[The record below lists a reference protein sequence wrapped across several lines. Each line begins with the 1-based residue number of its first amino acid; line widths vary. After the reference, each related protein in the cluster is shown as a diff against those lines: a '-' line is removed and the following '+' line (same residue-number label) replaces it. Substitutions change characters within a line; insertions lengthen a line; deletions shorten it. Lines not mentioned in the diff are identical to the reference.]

1 MKYLEI
7 NSIIIKIFVFICSF
21 IIIFMSP
28 CARYLDIYHIEKV
41 NATGGVVAVEGAVV
55 AWEWLMG
62 LLASAGLGTVAYENR
77 EALAASYD
85 EYLQA
90 QIDTDMFI
98 AHKVEDTCIQLYDKA
113 SDTVQNIPWDDY
125 LNSINEFH
133 DVAVDE
139 LTDIYVKIAPSL
151 LGTFEDFITS
161 IFEGNTVVSGISDY
175 IEEQSLS
182 FSSYDSIKNSSG
194 NYVYHGVSSYYEN
207 AIPNAPLSYT
217 IYSAESSD
225 WLVCARGSIYKING
239 NKLSLFK
246 IYYETYQKGALRYSG
261 NRSMVWYWFNN
272 SGVSSFSLSLNM
284 PMFNTYD
291 EALSA
296 IESGDYSDALNYS
309 RSIYDN
315 ITDNDDLPTIGRFG
329 RELWEQVANA
339 SDWGIGSY
347 GDGAIVNDWATDLP
361 FVGLGDLWN
370 YALTAEDVYDK
381 VIDDIING
389 VYDPSIDIPDTYDDA
404 WHDVIDKG
412 WDDVI
417 DNPVNNPAKDPTIPV
432 DPDKPVN
439 PDKPL
444 DPDISIDDVIEIPV
458 DSFIPAISDSIG
470 NLNIDLKNKFPF
482 CIPWDLYYLLTFLS
496 NLSDDS
502 GISTYSDD
510 HGGGGHSRE
519 PVEKKNGAPVFRLP
533 IVIERYGIEEYIII
547 DMSPFEPLSKISRL
561 LFTLMFVYTL
571 VNWTVKIVSVRKDD

>member
-28 CARYLDIYHIEKV
+28 CARYFDTFHIDKIH
-41 NATGGVVAVEGAVV
+41 AAGAPVVAEGAVI

-62 LLASAGLGTVAYENR
+62 LLASAGLGAVAYENR
-77 EALAASYD
+77 EALASSYD

-113 SDTVQNIPWDDY
+113 SDTVQNIPWNDY

-139 LTDIYVKIAPSL
+139 LTDVYVKVAPSL

-161 IFEGNTVVSGISDY
+161 IFAGETVVPGISDY
-175 IEEQSLS
+175 IEEQYFTNSDVIEQIKGEYTAKCSVISFNYQCSVCKEISSCTFEGIHSLTGL
-182 FSSYDSIKNSSG
+182 SSVYVGSLNYLGKNSVQIFNDSFNG
-194 NYVYHGVSSYYEN
+194 SFFNVQRFGCGHLFNSSNYVCYGNSWSANIPIFTDFNLAKEYVATGTGYYN
-207 AIPNAPLSYT
+207 
-217 IYSAESSD
+217 
-225 WLVCARGSIYKING
+225 
-239 NKLSLFK
+239 
-246 IYYETYQKGALRYSG
+246 
-261 NRSMVWYWFNN
+261 
-272 SGVSSFSLSLNM
+272 
-284 PMFNTYD
+284 
-291 EALSA
+291 
-296 IESGDYSDALNYS
+296 ALNYS

-329 RELWEQVANA
+329 RELWERVANA

-347 GDGAIVNDWATDLP
+347 GDGVLVNDWATDLP
-361 FVGLGDLWN
+361 FVGLEDLWN

-389 VYDPSIDIPDTYDDA
+389 VYDPTVDIPDTYDDA

-444 DPDISIDDVIEIPV
+444 DPDIPIDDVIEIPV

-470 NLNIDLKNKFPF
+470 DLNIDLKNKFPF

-502 GISTYSDD
+502 GILIYSGN
-510 HGGGGHSRE
+510 HGGGGHSSE
-519 PVEKKNGAPVFRLP
+519 SVEKKNGAPVFRLP
-533 IVIERYGIEEYIII
+533 IVIERYKIEEYIII

-571 VNWTVKIVSVRKDD
+571 INWTVKIVSVRKDD